1 VSILAHSNVP
11 QNFDSAL
18 PLGKA
23 LVLYV
28 DRVMLNNF
36 RSYESMELNVGA
48 SSVVLTGA
56 NGAGKTNLL
65 EALSFLSPGRGLRQA
80 RLSDVNKLGA
90 KSPWAV
96 AGRVMTPEGM
106 RQLGSGLVPRHELS
120 SETSPDRR
128 IGRLDGENLSSPA
141 AFDEILQVAWLTPQ
155 MDRLFVEGASGR
167 RRFLDRLVAA
177 YHPTHTREVNAYEK
191 VMRERGRLLS
201 EGNADPVWVA
211 TLEGRMAEHGVAVAA
226 ARLDAIQKLGQAIME
241 SQSAFPRAT
250 LSLGGELEEDL
261 LIRPAVDV
269 EGDFCE
275 RLIQTRQSDARSGRT
290 SIGPH
295 KTDLLVRH
303 VDKNMPAELCSTG
316 EQKALLIGIT
326 LASARLSATQFG
338 APPLLLL
345 DEIVAHLDEKRR
357 GFLFEEL
364 YDIGSQV
371 WLTGTDKSLFE
382 QMGKRAKFFHFEDG
396 KVEEDK

>member
-1 VSILAHSNVP
+1 MSILAHSENN

-28 DRVMLNNF
+28 ERVLLNNF
-36 RSYESMELNVGA
+36 RSYESLELDIGSN
-48 SSVVLTGA
+48 SVVLTGP

-65 EALSFLSPGRGLRQA
+65 EALSFLSPGRGFRRAKLA
-80 RLSDVNKLGA
+80 DVNKIGA
-90 KSPWAV
+90 LSPWV
-96 AGRVMTPEGM
+96 VSGRLMTPDGSH
-106 RQLGSGLVPRHELS
+106 QLGTGLLPRAELLT
-120 SETSPDRR
+120 ETSADRR

-141 AFDEILQVAWLTPQ
+141 AFGDILQVAWLTPQ
-155 MDRLFVEGASGR
+155 MDRLFIEGTSGR
-167 RRFLDRLVAA
+167 RRFLDQLVAA
-177 YHPTHTREVNAYEK
+177 YHPSHTREVNAYEK

-201 EGNADPVWVA
+201 DGNADPVWVSS
-211 TLEGRMAEHGVAVAA
+211 LESRMAEHGVAVAA
-226 ARLDAIQKLGQAIME
+226 ARLDATHKLSQAIME
-241 SQSAFPRAT
+241 SQSAFPNAV
-250 LSLGGELEEDL
+250 LSLAGELEEGL
-261 LIRPAVDV
+261 MTQPAIEV
-269 EGDFCE
+269 ESNFCE
-275 RLIQTRQSDARSGRT
+275 KLQGTRILDARSGRT

-303 VDKNMPAELCSTG
+303 ANKDMPAELCSTG

-345 DEIVAHLDEKRR
+345 DEVAAHLDKKRR

-364 YDIGSQV
+364 GDIGSQV
-371 WLTGTDKSLFE
+371 WLTGTDISLFD
-382 QMGKRAKFFHFEDG
+382 QMEKRARFFRVENG
-396 KVEEDK
+396 KIHTD